1 MKTVFAMKIMLFLVS
16 LLFLN
21 ALHSHAQLS
30 DSLKDELKKVSA
42 ELYAQK
48 NDNFMIVDAILDNQI
63 RLGVHYEFRC
73 DSIVAIDNKRLAPV
87 LEKKY
92 LDKLKQNQAANNKS
106 TGYKMAGA
114 VTLKELF
121 DPTSFFRLSF
131 YRTPDFLIQ
140 KQLIPLLTEDLLLDT
155 TTSYGVYYDI
165 GGLYINGERLSD
177 ETAAKYVRLINSLG
191 FYARSKGDI
200 LQFTGSKTH

>member
-1 MKTVFAMKIMLFLVS
+1 MKIVFAVKTKLLLVAFFFLS
-16 LLFLN
+16 AIN
-21 ALHSHAQLS
+21 SHAQLS
-30 DSLKDELKKVSA
+30 DSLKKELKKISA
-42 ELYAQK
+42 LMYEQK

-92 LDKLKQNQAANNKS
+92 LDKLKQNQAANNKT

-131 YRTPDFLIQ
+131 YRSPDFLIQ
-140 KQLIPLLTEDLLLDT
+140 KQLIPLLTEGLLLDS
-155 TTSYGVYYDI
+155 TTSYSVYYDI
-165 GGLYINGERLSD
+165 GGLYINGARLSD
-177 ETAAKYVRLINSLG
+177 ETAAKYIQLIHSLG